1 MSYYAFAAAVGV
13 VALVGAAVVGAM
25 LAYLVLTAFD
35 WLANS
40 DW

>member
-13 VALVGAAVVGAM
+13 VALVGAAVAGAM

-35 WLANS
+35 WISRL

>member
-1 MSYYAFAAAVGV
+1 MTYYAFAAAVGV
-13 VALVGAAVVGAM
+13 VALIGAAVAGAA

-35 WLANS
+35 WIARS